1 VNFRRLDVKAY
12 AVSPEDWND
21 FQLHLQSYYRE
32 ENPTTPP
39 GRLVL
44 STKVAIEYQPDKLV
58 ETAIDL
64 NPALTDGKGQL
75 VLIVT
80 PETTGIARI
89 LEIFGRRPPVIATW
103 VQATQIGLDAFVDN
117 AEMVA
122 WANSLADGQPLQAIQ
137 FDLLDKDGKPL
148 GAGALSSED
157 GTARIALPAAS
168 ASILVGRS
176 DDDLAMLPAQVSM
189 WGEGGW
195 AARSTRDSLRW
206 HVFDD
211 RGMYRPGEEVH
222 VKGWIRRIEGAED
235 GDVSALRGGAELVSY
250 RIVDPQGSQVGTGTA
265 ELTPLS
271 GFDLAFTLPE
281 GMNLGYATLE
291 LTAQGLSGS
300 FDGATYGHAFQVQEF
315 RRPEFEVKTSASEG
329 PHFIGDAANLD
340 VTASYFAGGPLPNA
354 EVHWE
359 VRSTAGQYSPPG
371 WDDFVFGVW
380 VPWWI
385 WREPSYTTMDNTQ
398 TFDGRTDAAGV
409 HRLQVDFESVD
420 PPGASSVTRRPP

>member
-1 VNFRRLDVKAY
+1 VYGQSLGADQTVTFAVGEAQPAIYAPGTPFVVLDPAASPRFSVFTVNFRRLDVKAY

-64 NPALTDGKGQL
+64 SPALTDSKE
-75 VLIVT
+75 
-80 PETTGIARI
+80 PARPHRHARDHQDGPNPR
-89 LEIFGRRPPVIATW
+89 IFRTASSLIATW

-168 ASILVGRS
+168 SSILVGRS

-211 RGMYRPGEEVH
+211 RGMHRPGEEVR

-235 GDVSALRGGAELVSY
+235 GDERPLRRGGLVSY
-250 RIVDPQGSQVGTGTA
+250 RSLI
-265 ELTPLS
+265 L
-271 GFDLAFTLPE
+271 
-281 GMNLGYATLE
+281 
-291 LTAQGLSGS
+291 
-300 FDGATYGHAFQVQEF
+300 
-315 RRPEFEVKTSASEG
+315 
-329 PHFIGDAANLD
+329 
-340 VTASYFAGGPLPNA
+340 
-354 EVHWE
+354 
-359 VRSTAGQYSPPG
+359 
-371 WDDFVFGVW
+371 
-380 VPWWI
+380 
-385 WREPSYTTMDNTQ
+385 REA
-398 TFDGRTDAAGV
+398 R
-409 HRLQVDFESVD
+409 
-420 PPGASSVTRRPP
+420 